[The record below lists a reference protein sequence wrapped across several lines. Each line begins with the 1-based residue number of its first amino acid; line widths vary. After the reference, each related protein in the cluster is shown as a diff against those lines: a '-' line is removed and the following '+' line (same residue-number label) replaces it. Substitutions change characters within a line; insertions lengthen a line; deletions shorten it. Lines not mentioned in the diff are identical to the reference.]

1 MPGGKSEQAQ
11 SLFSGATVELPEVYS
26 RGRLDKNA
34 AASLKISDL
43 PSNIQANTSVVH
55 SRWLIVRKLSG
66 SSAGLQQY
74 S

>member
-1 MPGGKSEQAQ
+1 MPGKSEQVK
-11 SLFSGATVELPEVYS
+11 SLFSGATVELPEVC
-26 RGRLDKNA
+26 RHGRLNKNA

-43 PSNIQANTSVVH
+43 PSNIQANTSAVH

-66 SSAGLQQY
+66 STAGLQQY

>member
-1 MPGGKSEQAQ
+1 MPGKSEQAQ
-11 SLFSGATVELPEVYS
+11 SLFSGATAGLHEVYS
-26 RGRLDKNA
+26 RGSLDKNA

-43 PSNIQANTSVVH
+43 PSNIQANTIVVH